1 MLRVLPAFNDSVTA
15 TTGAA
20 VAATQSLLL
29 HHTHMNLSPACC
41 QPVIVITFELGSSST
56 ANQESAVLQAELS
69 ALLQDDAE

>member
-1 MLRVLPAFNDSVTA
+1 MLPAFNDSVTA

-20 VAATQSLLL
+20 VAATPLLLL
-29 HHTHMNLSPACC
+29 HHTHSSLAPTCC

-56 ANQESAVLQAELS
+56 ANQESGAANLQAELS